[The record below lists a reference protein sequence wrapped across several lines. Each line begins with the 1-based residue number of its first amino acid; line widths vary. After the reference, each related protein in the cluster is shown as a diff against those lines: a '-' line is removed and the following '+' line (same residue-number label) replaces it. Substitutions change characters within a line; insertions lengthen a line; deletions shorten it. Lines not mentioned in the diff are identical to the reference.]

1 MLKFLGILVF
11 IIVTSVAP
19 YSSAKAGNLTFAQNP
34 EAFDFNSANLIEE
47 KLEPTEVD
55 LDFTLIEV
63 DFIQFPIFVLLKP
76 QTIPDNTHK
85 PPCSHFFTV

>member
-19 YSSAKAGNLTFAQNP
+19 YASAKSGNQTFAQNP
-34 EAFDFNSANLIEE
+34 ETFDFNSANLLEE
-47 KLEPTEVD
+47 KLEPTDVEIDFSLVEVD
-55 LDFTLIEV
+55 Y
-63 DFIQFPIFVLLKP
+63 IQFPRFVLLKP

-85 PPCSHFFTV
+85 PPCSSSFT